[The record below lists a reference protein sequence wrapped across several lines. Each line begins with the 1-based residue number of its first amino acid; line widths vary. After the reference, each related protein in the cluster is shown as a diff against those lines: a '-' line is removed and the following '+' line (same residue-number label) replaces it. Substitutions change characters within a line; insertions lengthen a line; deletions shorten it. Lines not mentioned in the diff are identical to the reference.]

1 MVHKELCSANALSD
15 HRVGDLDEACEVGTG
30 NVVALHAVLLGGIVG
45 VVVDGLHDVL
55 ELGVDLFGGPGK
67 AHGVLAHFETGNRN
81 TAGVGGLAGRESDA
95 AVEVV
100 DGIGRAAHVR
110 SLNNHHATVFDEHL
124 GVIAVEFVLDGA
136 GESDIALDFPGLA
149 ALDELG
155 AELSG
160 VWLDDI
166 VVAGAEL
173 EHVIDAFLGHSLF
186 VIDVAVGTG
195 DGDDLGA
202 ELNELLSGTPGDVT
216 EAGESDRL
224 ALDVL
229 AELLEHVLGEVD
241 RAVTGGLGTNERT
254 AEGTALAGEN
264 ADELVTEA
272 LVLAEE
278 VADFAAADADITG
291 GNVGVGSDMA
301 GKLGH
306 EALAETHDFAV
317 GLAARIEVGAA
328 LAAAHGKRGEGVLE
342 GLLKAEE
349 LENGESYGRM
359 ETETAFV
366 RSDRGIE
373 LDAIAAVDL
382 NDAVVVDPG
391 NAEHNRALRL
401 DHALENGGLF
411 VLGIGLD
418 HRGEGGE
425 YLFNRLDEFRFVSVF
440 RLDIGENLLDVFTHI
455 YPCFTLE
462 FILFLSL
469 PCP

>member
-1 MVHKELCSANALSD
+1 MLANALSD

-55 ELGVDLFGGPGK
+55 KLGVDLFGGPGK
-67 AHGVLAHFETGNRN
+67 AHGVLAHLETGNRN
-81 TAGVGGLAGRESDA
+81 TAGVGGLAGRKSDA

-100 DGIGRAAHVR
+100 DGVGRAAHVR
-110 SLNNHHATVFDEHL
+110 SLDDHHAAVLDEHL
-124 GVIAVEFVLDGA
+124 GVIAVEFVLDGT
-136 GESDIALDFPGLA
+136 GESDIALDFPRLA

-160 VWLDDI
+160 VGLDDV

-173 EHVIDAFLGHSLF
+173 EHVINAFLSHSLF
-186 VIDVAVGTG
+186 VVDVAVRTG
-195 DGDDLGA
+195 DGDNLST
-202 ELNELLSGTPGDVT
+202 ELNELLGGAPGDVA

-241 RAVTGGLGTNERT
+241 CAVAGSLGTNERT

-278 VADFAAADADITG
+278 VADFTAADADVTG
-291 GNVGVGSDMA
+291 GNVRIGADVA

-359 ETETAFV
+359 EAETALV
-366 RSDRGIE
+366 RSDRGVE
-373 LDAIAAVDL
+373 LDTIAAVNL
-382 NDAVVVDPG
+382 NNAVVVDPG
-391 NAEHNRALRL
+391 NAEHDCALGL

-411 VLGIGLD
+411 ILGISLD
-418 HRGEGGE
+418 HGGEGGE
-425 YLFNRLDEFRFVSVF
+425 NLFNRLDEFRFVSVF
-440 RLDIGENLLDVFTHI
+440 RLNIGEDLLNVFAHI
-455 YPCFTLE
+455 FTCFILE
-462 FILFLSL
+462 FILFLPL